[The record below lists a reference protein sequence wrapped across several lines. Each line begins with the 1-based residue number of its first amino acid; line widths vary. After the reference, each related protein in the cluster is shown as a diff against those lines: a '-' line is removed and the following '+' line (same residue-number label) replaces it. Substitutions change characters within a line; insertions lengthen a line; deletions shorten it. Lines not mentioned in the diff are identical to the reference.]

1 LLCEDGVAVGTILL
15 LALASAVYPQ
25 LLAVVVI
32 ILTRPNPQPL
42 LLACYIAGIA
52 VSVGSSLL
60 ILAVF
65 RSRGS
70 IAGTTSNRLG
80 PGTYLV
86 VGTIALLLA
95 VLMVTG
101 RGRALAKRAASAR
114 PRPRSRERDQPTA
127 QAKLRGRAEGALRE
141 GSLMVAALIG
151 VLLAIPGPFDFLAL
165 GRLARG
171 GYGAPVAAVVM
182 VGFALVKFVLI
193 EIPIAGYAIDPDGT
207 AGRVSRFSSWMQAN
221 KLAAGAAIV
230 AVVGIVLVGRGISA
244 LG

>member
-1 LLCEDGVAVGTILL
+1 VGTILL
-15 LALASAVYPQ
+15 LALAAAVYPQ

-42 LLACYIAGIA
+42 LWACYLAGMV
-52 VSVGSSLL
+52 VSVGSSVV

-70 IAGTTSNRLG
+70 IAGTTSHRLG
-80 PGTYLV
+80 AGTYLA
-86 VGTIALLLA
+86 VGAIALLLA
-95 VLMVTG
+95 VVMGTG
-101 RGRALAKRAASAR
+101 RGRALATRASPAGRRS
-114 PRPRSRERDQPTA
+114 RSRERDKPSA
-127 QAKLRGRAEGALRE
+127 KAKLRTRAEGALRE

-171 GYGAPVAAVVM
+171 GYGALVAVVVM

-207 AGRVSRFSSWMQAN
+207 ADRVSRFSSWMQAN

-230 AVVGIVLVGRGISA
+230 AVVGIVLIGRGISA